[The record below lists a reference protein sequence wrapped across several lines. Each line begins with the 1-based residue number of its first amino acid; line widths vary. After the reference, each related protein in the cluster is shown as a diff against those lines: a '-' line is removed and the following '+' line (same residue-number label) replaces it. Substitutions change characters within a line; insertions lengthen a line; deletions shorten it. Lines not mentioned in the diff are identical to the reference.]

1 MSKPESAFKDALDAR
16 RGDLDP
22 ATLKGA
28 AKQLYRD
35 SSLSDKQ
42 LEGYVEPQQ
51 RQQAKTLIRQRPT
64 FKRT

>member
-1 MSKPESAFKDALDAR
+1 MTLESAFKLALDAR

-42 LEGYVEPQQ
+42 LASYTEPQS
-51 RQQAKTLIRQRPT
+51 REHSNTLIRQRPT